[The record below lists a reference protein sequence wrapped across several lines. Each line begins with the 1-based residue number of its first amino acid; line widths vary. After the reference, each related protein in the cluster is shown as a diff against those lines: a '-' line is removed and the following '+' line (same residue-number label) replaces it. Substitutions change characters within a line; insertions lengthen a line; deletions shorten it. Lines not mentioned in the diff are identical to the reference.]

1 MYWLYAIIAT
11 AIVVFSAFLAF
22 HQSPEFATYRKAK
35 GENYQQHDAHPW
47 HLDEPQ
53 RMANVSKIS
62 KIARGL
68 TPRGIADVSAR
79 NVDSCQTMSG
89 TATRR
94 KARGRT
100 GKAPGRQQDKRRRR
114 NTGNTT
120 PSVPSTTASQPMM
133 LK

>member
-1 MYWLYAIIAT
+1 MLC
-11 AIVVFSAFLAF
+11 FSAFLAF
-22 HQSPEFATYRKAK
+22 HQSPEFATYRKQT

-47 HLDEPQ
+47 HLDEP
-53 RMANVSKIS
+53 REMANVSKIS

-68 TPRGIADVSAR
+68 TPRASHDVSAR

-89 TATRR
+89 TAPGV

-100 GKAPGRQQDKRRRR
+100 GKAPGRQQDKRVVG

-120 PSVPSTTASQPMM
+120 PSVPSTTASQQ
-133 LK
+133 